1 MSKSSLSLAIAIAAT
16 GLVATSASAAVSVI
30 GNTSARAC
38 YESALEERSGP
49 GDIRVCT
56 DAIEDRMITG
66 RDRVA
71 SYVNRGILYVRN
83 GDYARAIA
91 DYDRAIELDG
101 TEPEAY
107 LNKGLALLH
116 QRRATADVVTLLTT
130 AIEHGTR
137 EPALAYYGRGVA
149 HELNGDIPAAY
160 YDIRRAT
167 DLDPEWDLPARDL
180 SRFRVVGGQG
190 G

>member
-1 MSKSSLSLAIAIAAT
+1 MRRSSIFAVLAVAGFAA
-16 GLVATSASAAVSVI
+16 GSAQAAVSVM

-38 YESALEERSGP
+38 YESALNERARAS
-49 GDIRVCT
+49 DIRMCT

-71 SYVNRGILYVRN
+71 SYVNRGILYVQN
-83 GDYARAIA
+83 GDYERAIA
-91 DYDRAIELDG
+91 DYDRAIALDDG
-101 TEPEAY
+101 EPEAY

-116 QRRATADVVTLLTT
+116 QREALPEVVSLLTI
-130 AIEHGTR
+130 AIENGTR

-149 HELNGDIPAAY
+149 HEMNGDVSSAY

-167 DLDPEWDLPARDL
+167 DIAPEWDVPARDL
-180 SRFRVVGGQG
+180 ARFRVVGGRG

>member
-1 MSKSSLSLAIAIAAT
+1 MRGLSVFAALAVAGFAAGT
-16 GLVATSASAAVSVI
+16 ASAAISVV
-30 GNTSARAC
+30 GNTTAHAC
-38 YESALEERSGP
+38 YQSALNERSRP
-49 GDIRVCT
+49 SDIRVCT
-56 DAIEDRMITG
+56 EAIEDRLVTG

-71 SYVNRGILYVRN
+71 SHVNRGILYVQN

-91 DYDRAIELDG
+91 DYDRAIGLDSR
-101 TEPEAY
+101 EPEAY

-116 QRRATADVVTLLTT
+116 QRENPSEIVALLTA
-130 AIEHGTR
+130 AIEYGTR

-149 HELNGDIPAAY
+149 HEMNGDISSAY

-167 DLDPEWDLPARDL
+167 DIDPEWDVPARDL
-180 SRFRVVGGQG
+180 ARFRVVGGQG